1 MCNMNSEFIL
11 FDFFMSSMPVLRTFV
26 AVIEVMAK

>member
-11 FDFFMSSMPVLRTFV
+11 FDFFMSSVPILRT
-26 AVIEVMAK
+26 VIEVMAK